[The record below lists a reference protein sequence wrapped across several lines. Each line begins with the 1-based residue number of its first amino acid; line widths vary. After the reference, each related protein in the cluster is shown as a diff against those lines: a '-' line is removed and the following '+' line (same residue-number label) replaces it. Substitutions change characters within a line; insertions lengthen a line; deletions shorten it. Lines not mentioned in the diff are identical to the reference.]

1 MNLSLELSDENA
13 ARLKRQAA
21 AHGLSLEAWVQAL
34 ALEKAHAEES
44 EANRSRSQAAPL
56 AFLKSK
62 SELSLIPKAGQSK
75 ITSTVAVR
83 HDLTVYDAAYLDAA
97 IRERSQLASLDAA
110 RCKAAVKAGIALFEI
125 PQ

>member
-1 MNLSLELSDENA
+1 
-13 ARLKRQAA
+13 
-21 AHGLSLEAWVQAL
+21 
-34 ALEKAHAEES
+34 
-44 EANRSRSQAAPL
+44 
-56 AFLKSK
+56 LKSK

-83 HDLTVYDAAYLDAA
+83 HDLNVYDAAYLDAA